1 MALDDNDENRFQ
13 LKTSQAANSISL
25 TGNSIEFWK
34 DQIRYTDKSST
45 LNKQL
50 RVVSTASALLAT
62 AVSMP
67 ALLVLLADKYYIGR

>member
-1 MALDDNDENRFQ
+1 MTLDDNNENRFQ
-13 LKTSQAANSISL
+13 LNTSQAANSISL

-34 DQIRYTDKSST
+34 DQINYTDKSST

-50 RVVSTASALLAT
+50 RGVSTASALLAT

>member
-13 LKTSQAANSISL
+13 LNTSQAANSISL

-67 ALLVLLADKYYIGR
+67 GLLVLLADKYYIGR